1 MADLTSLGKE
11 SSCDSDDLPI
21 LTPESDLS
29 FGAEPLFG
37 EALAVDHASAFNF
50 DLDLQTNQTAMTQGT
65 PVSQTISPQDLIND
79 DWAPDST
86 PSSFLQTPGTAT
98 FDSPN
103 TYIADSPFMDPLLDF
118 GDENMTMQ
126 NHFHDLGDLE
136 QLQRHHAGVVEA
148 QPASVNMKQSE
159 PTTVATVAMSR
170 DNSSSSKHPSK
181 TGSRVGKRKQARTG
195 PLPAIVCDPKD
206 TQAVK
211 RGRNTLAA
219 RKSRAKR
226 QQHVEELEEE
236 VERLQNQVTFLRS
249 AIENCA
255 DPAGFREFQQSYAP
269 PAESDG

>member
-1 MADLTSLGKE
+1 MADLTSFGKD
-11 SSCDSDDLPI
+11 SSCDSDDVPS
-21 LTPESDLS
+21 LTSNPDLS
-29 FGAEPLFG
+29 FGDEPLFG
-37 EALAVDHASAFNF
+37 EALGVDHASAFNF
-50 DLDLQTNQTAMTQGT
+50 DLNLQTNHAAMTQGT

-103 TYIADSPFMDPLLDF
+103 TYIADSPFMDPPLDF
-118 GDENMTMQ
+118 GNDNMTMQ

-136 QLQRHHAGVVEA
+136 QLQRQHAGVVDA
-148 QPASVNMKQSE
+148 QPANVNMKHSDS
-159 PTTVATVAMSR
+159 TTVAAVAMSR

-181 TGSRVGKRKQARTG
+181 TGCRVGKRKQARTG
-195 PLPAIVCDPKD
+195 PLPVIVCDPQD

-236 VERLQNQVTFLRS
+236 VERLQNQVTFLQS

-255 DPAGFREFQQSYAP
+255 DPAGFREFQQTYVP
-269 PAESDG
+269 PAE